1 MKLTFIIQ
9 ALLLSIATASMAQTI
24 NTQQLTGLKLRNIG
38 PAGMSGR
45 VTAIDVDLKN
55 DIIYIGAAS
64 GGVWKS
70 ASGGIRWE
78 PIFDKQPLQSIGA
91 IAVSPHNSSEIWAGT
106 GEGNPRNSQNFGEGI
121 YKSLD
126 GGKNWTFMG
135 LKNTKTIHRI
145 VVHPKNPLIVTVAAL
160 GSSWGANPERGVFQ
174 TRDGGKTWSNILKV
188 NDLTGC
194 ADLVQDPQNPNK
206 MIAAMWEYERKPW
219 TFTSGGKG
227 SGIYIT
233 HDGGETWEKRGEKE
247 GLPAGE
253 LGRCGIAIARS
264 KPNVVYAIV
273 EAKENAIYR
282 SDDGGGK
289 WQKVG
294 QNGDRPFY
302 YAEMYVDPQNENRLY
317 NIYSMGSRSDDG
329 GKSWRVFMTYES
341 VHPDHHAFWIHPENP
356 NYMID
361 GNDGGVNISRDMGA
375 SWQFCQNLPLGQ
387 FYHLNLDNETPYN
400 IYGGLQDNGTWV
412 GPSSVWKSGGIRN
425 ADWQE
430 VLFGDG
436 FDAMPRRDNP
446 RYMFGMS
453 QGGYLCYVDRKTGA
467 SQLIRPAHPK
477 GEKLRY
483 NWNAGLAQD
492 PFKDEVI
499 YYGSQYL
506 HKSSDYGQTWEIISP
521 DLTTNDTAKQHPEQS
536 GGLTLDATNAENHC
550 TILSIAASPKEANV
564 IWVGTDDGNLQL
576 TRDGGKT
583 WTNLTA
589 SLPNC
594 PKNAWF
600 PHIEP
605 SSHQAGEAFVIVNQY
620 RLNDWKPYT
629 YHTTDFGK
637 TWTRIADER
646 QIGSFCLSIVQD
658 PVEPDLLFLGTDFGL
673 YVSINHG
680 KNWTKWAN
688 DFPSVPV
695 ADMKIQARDGDL
707 VIATFGRALW
717 ILDDIR
723 PLRAMARSKG
733 DVLNKKF
740 KIFDP
745 ADAHQ
750 VAMRSTD
757 GERFN
762 AEAIYE
768 GQNKSPQAMFS
779 IWNGSYKKDE
789 KLKLQFVSEK
799 GDTIRTIRMP
809 LDSQMN
815 RVRWGLNRKGVSFP
829 SYDEPKKDEEPSAP
843 GVLPGR
849 YKVIGSYGK
858 EKDSTWIQVQS
869 DARTDRS
876 LVDIQAKMDAQNDYM
891 KMIEKITKSWN
902 ALKEADKWVGNAE
915 IGIGNAPDTVKTA
928 IAKQGK
934 SMRDSI
940 STLMK
945 LFLEPKDVKGISRNP
960 SVLGNMIFEPMQYLG
975 AASGKPT
982 QNTLY
987 AVEKVR
993 NAARPILEK
1002 VNQFFEKDWSKY
1014 QEAVE
1019 KARTNLSMKYEAV
1032 KID

>member
-1 MKLTFIIQ
+1 
-9 ALLLSIATASMAQTI
+9 
-24 NTQQLTGLKLRNIG
+24 
-38 PAGMSGR
+38 
-45 VTAIDVDLKN
+45 
-55 DIIYIGAAS
+55 
-64 GGVWKS
+64 
-70 ASGGIRWE
+70 
-78 PIFDKQPLQSIGA
+78 
-91 IAVSPHNSSEIWAGT
+91 
-106 GEGNPRNSQNFGEGI
+106 
-121 YKSLD
+121 
-126 GGKNWTFMG
+126 
-135 LKNTKTIHRI
+135 
-145 VVHPKNPLIVTVAAL
+145 
-160 GSSWGANPERGVFQ
+160 
-174 TRDGGKTWSNILKV
+174 
-188 NDLTGC
+188 
-194 ADLVQDPQNPNK
+194 
-206 MIAAMWEYERKPW
+206 
-219 TFTSGGKG
+219 
-227 SGIYIT
+227 
-233 HDGGETWEKRGEKE
+233 
-247 GLPAGE
+247 
-253 LGRCGIAIARS
+253 
-264 KPNVVYAIV
+264 
-273 EAKENAIYR
+273 
-282 SDDGGGK
+282 
-289 WQKVG
+289 
-294 QNGDRPFY
+294 
-302 YAEMYVDPQNENRLY
+302 
-317 NIYSMGSRSDDG
+317 
-329 GKSWRVFMTYES
+329 
-341 VHPDHHAFWIHPENP
+341 
-356 NYMID
+356 
-361 GNDGGVNISRDMGA
+361 
-375 SWQFCQNLPLGQ
+375 
-387 FYHLNLDNETPYN
+387 
-400 IYGGLQDNGTWV
+400 
-412 GPSSVWKSGGIRN
+412 
-425 ADWQE
+425 
-430 VLFGDG
+430 
-436 FDAMPRRDNP
+436 
-446 RYMFGMS
+446 
-453 QGGYLCYVDRKTGA
+453 
-467 SQLIRPAHPK
+467 
-477 GEKLRY
+477 
-483 NWNAGLAQD
+483 
-492 PFKDEVI
+492 
-499 YYGSQYL
+499 
-506 HKSSDYGQTWEIISP
+506 YGQTWEIISP
-521 DLTTNDTAKQHPEQS
+521 DLTTNDTAKQHPEKS

-550 TILSIAASPKEANV
+550 TLLSIAPSPKEANV

-589 SLPNC
+589 SLPNV
-594 PKNAWF
+594 PKNAWI

-605 SSHQAGEAFVIVNQY
+605 SAHQAGEAFVIVNQY
-620 RLNDWKPYT
+620 RLNDWKPYA
-629 YHTTDFGK
+629 YHTIDFGK

-646 QIGSFCLSIVQD
+646 QVNGFCLSIVQD

-680 KNWTKWAN
+680 KNWTKWTN

-695 ADMKIQARDGDL
+695 ADLKIQARDGDL

-723 PLRAMARSKG
+723 PLRAITRSKG

-750 VAMRSTD
+750 VTMRSTD

-768 GQNKSPQAMFS
+768 GQNKSPQAIFS

-799 GDTIRTIRMP
+799 GDTIRTIRVP
-809 LDSQMN
+809 LDSQMS
-815 RVRWGLNRKGVSFP
+815 RVRWGLNRKGIHFP
-829 SYDEPKKDEEPSAP
+829 SYDEPKKDDEPSAP

-858 EKDSTWIQVQS
+858 EKDSTWIQVRL
-869 DARTDRS
+869 DARSDRS
-876 LVDIQAKMDAQNDYM
+876 LADFQSKMDAQNDYM

-975 AASGKPT
+975 SASGKPT
-982 QNTLY
+982 QNALY

-993 NAARPILEK
+993 QAARPILEK